1 MGRRESKVGMSWEE
15 IGVSGDRGRLGWR
28 QWLWGKYRRSAAVER
43 RESGGQESE

>member
-1 MGRRESKVGMSWEE
+1 MGMSWEE
-15 IGVSGDRGRLGWR
+15 IGVSGGRGRLGWR